1 MRFRWFLLLV
11 FISSATFCDAQS
23 PAQKLQS
30 IIFPSIE
37 FNDAALHEVLDFLQA
52 GSAEISGSPSGGVN
66 FILNGDDE
74 LRNLPI
80 ALKLQNVSLGQA
92 LWFLLEMA
100 KLDIKIDQHAVMLSE
115 AEEWTRRPTKPSAA
129 DKAVAQKLREMVV
142 PGVEFSSVP
151 LSDAIDLMRAY
162 SSQLDTSEPAPKK
175 RGINF
180 VYIPDSA
187 AGEEPGITFTL
198 TQVPLME
205 VLRYTAELS
214 GFEARIEKGVVV
226 IAPKVVAS
234 Q

>member
-1 MRFRWFLLLV
+1 M
-11 FISSATFCDAQS
+11 
-23 PAQKLQS
+23 
-30 IIFPSIE
+30 
-37 FNDAALHEVLDFLQA
+37 
-52 GSAEISGSPSGGVN
+52 
-66 FILNGDDE
+66 
-74 LRNLPI
+74 
-80 ALKLQNVSLGQA
+80 
-92 LWFLLEMA
+92 
-100 KLDIKIDQHAVMLSE
+100 
-115 AEEWTRRPTKPSAA
+115 
-129 DKAVAQKLREMVV
+129 
-142 PGVEFSSVP
+142 EFSSVP

-162 SSQLDTSEPAPKK
+162 SSQLDTSEPDPKK

-214 GFEARIEKGVVV
+214 GFDARIEKGVVV